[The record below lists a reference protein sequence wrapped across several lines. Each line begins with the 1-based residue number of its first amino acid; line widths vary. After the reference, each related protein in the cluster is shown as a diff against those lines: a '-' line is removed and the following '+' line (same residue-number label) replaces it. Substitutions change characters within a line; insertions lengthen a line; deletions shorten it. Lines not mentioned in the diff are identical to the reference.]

1 MAREPVKSTDP
12 IMILNVQGFL
22 QDRLSRLSSSAEM
35 TDEWNRFYDA
45 YDRIIR
51 RFAMACGMQ
60 DCDIDECSQEV
71 WVAVVNGL
79 NSFELDSSRARFR
92 SWLYGI
98 VRNKAADQVRS
109 RMKHTAVSLND
120 SSRTFDLED
129 DAPPPIQNIEA
140 TWRSE
145 ILREALAALQK
156 KAKPRD
162 FSVFVDRTVRRK
174 PASVVAEANEMSEG
188 AVRVVDHRLR
198 KQLQDTINALTDG
211 QMIASFSSSG

>member
-1 MAREPVKSTDP
+1 
-12 IMILNVQGFL
+12 MILNVQAFL
-22 QDRLSRLSSSAEM
+22 LERLSRHTSSAEM
-35 TDEWNRFYDA
+35 TEEWNRFYES

-98 VRNKAADQVRS
+98 VRNKAADQVRD
-109 RMKHTAVSLND
+109 RVRHTAVSLND
-120 SSRTFDLED
+120 SSNTFNLED
-129 DAPPPIQNIEA
+129 DLPHPIQNIEA
-140 TWRSE
+140 AWRSE
-145 ILREALAALQK
+145 VLREALGLIKK

-162 FSVFVDRTVRRK
+162 FAVFVDRSVRKK
-174 PASVVAEANEMSEG
+174 PAAAVAEVNDMTEG

-198 KQLQDTINALTDG
+198 KQLQDTINHLTDG
-211 QMIASFSSSG
+211 QMVASFS

>member
-1 MAREPVKSTDP
+1 MAREPTKSTDP
-12 IMILNVQGFL
+12 VMILNVQSFL
-22 QDRLSRLSSSAEM
+22 HDRLQRLSPGPELL
-35 TDEWNRFYDA
+35 DDWERFHES

-60 DCDIDECSQEV
+60 DCDIDECSQDV

-79 NSFELDSSRARFR
+79 KTFQLDSSRARFR

-98 VRNKAADQVRS
+98 VKNKAADLVRD
-109 RMKHTAVSLND
+109 RVKHSTVSLND

-129 DAPPPIQNIEA
+129 DLPSPTQNIEA

-145 ILREALAALQK
+145 ILREALAVLK
-156 KAKPRD
+156 TKVKRRD
-162 FSVFVDRTVRRK
+162 FAIFVDRTIRK
-174 PASVVAEANEMSEG
+174 KSGADVAAANDMTEG

-198 KQLQDTINALTDG
+198 KQLQDTINHLTDG
-211 QMIASFSSSG
+211 QMIASFT